1 MLFWTLA
8 CADFSHLDSYPF
20 ISRNHFPRYAFNV
33 LHYWPMHPCLF
44 PHYQRLYSHQSF
56 SRWVLML
63 VTAPFV
69 LEKECNHAMAKLLM
83 CLLAAFCLVLKLHQ
97 VYSIEADPA
106 NAAIAKRMVE
116 IAGLSHVVTIIHGK
130 VCDVIPKLKSEH
142 HVTHV
147 DFCFVDHLKDCYLS
161 DVQLLEGSELLRPGS
176 CVVADNIL
184 YPGICVHTLCFR
196 FAVLDFVD
204 IDSLI
209 LSVHRSS

>member
-1 MLFWTLA
+1 
-8 CADFSHLDSYPF
+8 
-20 ISRNHFPRYAFNV
+20 
-33 LHYWPMHPCLF
+33 
-44 PHYQRLYSHQSF
+44 
-56 SRWVLML
+56 
-63 VTAPFV
+63 
-69 LEKECNHAMAKLLM
+69 
-83 CLLAAFCLVLKLHQ
+83 
-97 VYSIEADPA
+97 
-106 NAAIAKRMVE
+106 MVE

-184 YPGICVHTLCFR
+184 YPGICVHTLCLW

-209 LSVHRSS
+209 LSVHRSSRVPEVHARESLV